1 MPLLITLDKLL
12 THGYLDEL
20 LVMESGQFVDDLL
33 TNLLDEVR
41 GCTDVKRLLAIAGVT
56 INLLQPDL
64 QTIGLVRKNPDI
76 RGIANCAFFFL
87 TLWLCLCITPATR
100 KVAPVDNDHATKSI
114 SSCTQVCRRAAFRQV
129 VC

>member
-20 LVMESGQFVDDLL
+20 LVMESGRFVDDLL
-33 TNLLDEVR
+33 TNLFDEVR
-41 GCTDVKRLLAIAGVT
+41 GCTDVKRLLAIVGVT

-76 RGIANCAFFFL
+76 RGIANCAFFL
-87 TLWLCLCITPATR
+87 TLCLCLCITTVTR